1 MSIGRHRSINED
13 AVLDA
18 ARDCVLAVGWK
29 RTTLTDVARR
39 AGVSRMSIYRKWN
52 DMRRLMSDVMTR
64 EWTSLPGIEELL
76 GTEGHHPARAPR
88 ELATELL
95 AITDSLR
102 ENSLFAKVMDV
113 DPEIMLTYII
123 QRRGRTQNWGIA
135 VFERMIRHGQA
146 AGTLRD
152 GDAAA
157 RAHTILL
164 LCQSW
169 LVSAPIMAGPPSL
182 ESLRAEQID
191 LLTRYLAPSGAPTA

>member
-1 MSIGRHRSINED
+1 MSISRHRSINED
-13 AVLDA
+13 AILDA

-64 EWTSLPGIEELL
+64 EWTSLPGIDDLL
-76 GTEGHHPARAPR
+76 ATESHHSARAPR
-88 ELATELL
+88 ELATALL

-102 ENSLFAKVMDV
+102 DNTLFAKVIDV
-113 DPEIMLTYII
+113 DPEIMLTYVI

-135 VFERMIRHGQA
+135 VFERMIRQGQA
-146 AGTLRD
+146 TGTIRD

-157 RAHTILL
+157 MAHTVLL

-169 LVSAPIMAGPPSL
+169 LISAPIMAGPPTL
-182 ESLRAEQID
+182 DALRAEQID
-191 LLTRYLAPSGAPTA
+191 LLARYLAPS